1 MPMVRPV
8 ISAASVCAAF
18 NLICDDPGA
27 HLETCDSLSHF
38 MPIIEAVAFPT
49 DVKLTRR
56 ARERLARFATKY
68 GLTPCHPYARVGRG
82 R

>member
-8 ISAASVCAAF
+8 ISTASVCATF
-18 NLICDDPGA
+18 NLICDDSGA
-27 HLETCDSLSHF
+27 HLETCDSLSYF

-56 ARERLARFATKY
+56 ARERLARFAKKY
-68 GLTPCHPYARVGRG
+68 GLTLRHPYARVGRG